1 MEKPATPLDSLCKT
15 VFTVF
20 FTLCVVS
27 SSLYAQGVTTASL
40 GGVVTSEKGDPL
52 PVANVV
58 VVHEPTGTK
67 YGASSRE
74 TGAYNIPNM
83 KIGGPYTITA
93 SLVGYRGDSK
103 PDVYLNLGQEVR
115 VDFRLVEEAI
125 QGQEVMVTAE
135 VDPVLN
141 SGRTGAAT
149 YIDRDAAR
157 ELPSVKRSTRDL
169 TRLDPRSDGNFSFGG
184 RNWLF
189 NNISLDGSYFNN
201 PFGLDDPAP
210 GGQTSAEPVPFDAV
224 DQVQVSIAPFDVREG
239 GFTGAGINTVT
250 KSGTNQYKASAYSF
264 LRSESFLGN
273 KVRGSEVIANPDLSF
288 NQSGVSVGGPLVE
301 NKLFFFLN
309 AELERRDDPGS
320 NFVANRGQSGSG
332 VSRVRA
338 SPLDSIRA
346 RMMSAYGYD
355 TGPYEGY
362 INETNNE
369 KFILKLD
376 WNAHENHNVTFRY
389 NFLSARR
396 DLPPHPFVLS
406 YNSTGR
412 GPNEN
417 SLPFRNAG
425 YRINNKLNSFAL
437 EVNSRFEG
445 FANRF
450 FSSYNRFRD
459 NRDPFSKPFPTIE
472 IAEGGVTYTTLGH
485 EPFSVQNILDQD
497 VLQLTNNVS
506 FYKGNHV
513 ITVGATYEN
522 FSFFNAFN
530 IFKYGTILGFL
541 GSSAGNPLFASID
554 SFFVH
559 TNPSDP
565 ANFFDFNAGVASA
578 MNVPFKGED
587 IKVGQ
592 LAFYAQDEFLVS
604 DRFNL
609 TYGVRGDLPMYTNPI
624 ANPFSTGLTALDE
637 NGKSEKVDQATLPK
651 AKLLFSPRV
660 GFNWD
665 INGDRSTQ
673 VRGGTGIFTGRVPF
687 VWIGNVISNPGSNPN
702 LPAHLRSFDVNAA
715 DPNFKWP
722 QIWTTNLAVDH
733 QLPWGLLGTLE
744 VLYGKDINAVFVR
757 NADLKPP
764 VRTLPDG
771 RPYYGGGGNN
781 ELNGPF
787 DGGIYVIDNTSDGYN
802 LNIALQLRKRFDF
815 GLNASLGYAYLLAKN
830 NMQSTEIAS
839 VLWQGNPVQGNPN
852 KPELGFSQF
861 GIRNRITASAT
872 YRIPWSEQW
881 ATSIGVFVEVAEGNR
896 FAGAGGNRYSFTY
909 AGDVNGDGQ
918 GGNDLIYIPRSQSDI
933 VFVQN
938 GSVTPAEQWTAFN
951 AFIEQDDYLTSHRG
965 QIAERNGGINPW
977 FSNVDLKLLQDFI
990 VPLGGNAHTFQLSVD
1005 ILNVLNLLN
1014 SDWGVRSVADSRAT
1028 SPLKVLTDPFGNAVF
1043 TSSGAPQFTFD
1054 PTIKK
1059 TFVDD
1064 PGLDSRWQMQI
1075 GLRYILN

>member
-1 MEKPATPLDSLCKT
+1 MTKPMLPTWGLFEDIFILGCALIVLSGSVL
-15 VFTVF
+15 
-20 FTLCVVS
+20 
-27 SSLYAQGVTTASL
+27 AQGVTTAAL
-40 GGVVTSEKGDPL
+40 TGIVTSDKGEAL
-52 PVANVV
+52 PGANVV
-58 VVHEPTGTK
+58 VVHEPTGTR
-67 YGASSRE
+67 YGASVRVS
-74 TGAYNIPNM
+74 GQFNIPNM
-83 KIGGPYTITA
+83 KIGGPYTVVA
-93 SLVGYRGDSK
+93 SLVGYKGESK
-103 PDVYLNLGQEVR
+103 RDVYLNLGQEVR
-115 VDFRLVEEAI
+115 VDFRLIEEAVV
-125 QGQEVMVTAE
+125 GQEVIVTAE
-135 VDPVLN
+135 ADEVLN

-149 YIDRDAAR
+149 FINQDQVT

-210 GGQTSAEPVPFDAV
+210 GGQASAEPVPFDAV

-250 KSGTNQYKASAYSF
+250 KSGTNSYKASVYSY
-264 LRSESFLGN
+264 LRNESLLGN
-273 KVRGSEVIANPDLSF
+273 KVRGAKVIANPDLSF
-288 NQSGVSVGGPLVE
+288 NQSGVSVGGPIVE

-309 AELERRDDPGS
+309 AELERRDDVGS
-320 NFVANRGQSGSG
+320 NFVANRGQSGFG
-332 VSRVRA
+332 ISRVRA
-338 SPLDSIRA
+338 SALDSIRT
-346 RMMSAYGYD
+346 RMKDVYGYD

-362 INETNNE
+362 VNETNNE
-369 KFILKLD
+369 KFLLKLD

-389 NFLSARR
+389 NFLNARR

-406 YNSTGR
+406 ANNTGR

-417 SLPFRNAG
+417 SVPFRNAG
-425 YRINNKLNSFAL
+425 YKINNKLNSFAL
-437 EVNSRFEG
+437 EVNSRFEE

-450 FSSYNRFRD
+450 FASYNRFRD

-485 EPFSVQNILDQD
+485 EPFSIHNILDQD

-506 FYKGNHV
+506 FYKDNHV

-530 IFKYGTILGFL
+530 IFRYGVFFLPPPGTVGGF
-541 GSSAGNPLFASID
+541 GGTTFSSLADFFRYTNRADSLFL
-554 SFFVH
+554 
-559 TNPSDP
+559 N
-565 ANFFDFNAGVASA
+565 FNAMTAAADAG
-578 MNVPFKGED
+578 PFKGED

-604 DRFNL
+604 DRVNL
-609 TYGVRGDLPMYTNPI
+609 TYGVRVDLPMYTNPT

-637 NGKSEKVDQATLPK
+637 NGNPEKIDQAKLPST
-651 AKLLFSPRV
+651 KLLFSPRV

-665 INGDRSTQ
+665 ITGDRSTQ
-673 VRGGTGIFTGRVPF
+673 LRGGTGIFTGRVPF
-687 VWIGNVISNPGSNPN
+687 VWIGNVISNPGQNPN

-722 QIWTTNLAVDH
+722 QVWTSNLAVDH

-744 VLYGKDINAVFVR
+744 VLYGKDINATFVR
-757 NADLKPP
+757 NADLKLP

-771 RPYYGGGGNN
+771 RPYYGGAGNN
-781 ELNGPF
+781 ELNADFGS
-787 DGGIYVIDNTSDGYN
+787 GIYVIDNTSDGYN
-802 LNIALQLRKRFDF
+802 LSVALQLRKRFDF
-815 GLNASLGYAYLLAKN
+815 GLNASLGYAYLTAKN

-839 VLWQGNPVQGNPN
+839 VLWSGNPVQGNPN
-852 KPELGFSQF
+852 KPELSFSQF
-861 GIRNRITASAT
+861 GIRNRITASAS
-872 YRIPWSEQW
+872 YKHSWSEHW
-881 ATSIGVFVEVAEGNR
+881 ATGFGLFLEIAEGNR
-896 FAGAGGNRYSFTY
+896 FAGSGGNRYSFTY

-918 GGNDLIYIPRSQSDI
+918 GGNDLIYIPRNQSDI
-933 VFVQN
+933 LFVQN

-951 AFIEQDDYLTSHRG
+951 AFIEQDDYLKSHRG
-965 QIAERNGGINPW
+965 QIAERFGAVNPW
-977 FSNVDLKLLQDFI
+977 FSNVDLKVLQDFI
-990 VPLGGNAHTFQLSVD
+990 VPLGGQAHTFQLSVD

-1014 SDWGVRSVADSRAT
+1014 SDWGVRSVASPLAT
-1028 SPLKVLTDPFGNAVF
+1028 SPLQFKGFNTA
-1043 TSSGAPQFTFD
+1043 GAPTFNFD
-1054 PTIKK
+1054 RTITK

-1075 GLRYILN
+1075 GLRYLLN

>member
-1 MEKPATPLDSLCKT
+1 MEKPATIFASLCKI

-20 FTLCVVS
+20 FTLCAVS

-103 PDVYLNLGQEVR
+103 RDVYLSLGQEVR
-115 VDFRLVEEAI
+115 VDFRLVEEAVI
-125 QGQEVMVTAE
+125 GAEVLVTAE
-135 VDPVLN
+135 ADDVLN

-149 YIDRDAAR
+149 YITPQQVA
-157 ELPSVKRSTRDL
+157 ELPSIKRSTRDL

-184 RNWLF
+184 RNWLY

-250 KSGTNQYKASAYSF
+250 KSGTNQYKASVYSF
-264 LRSESFLGN
+264 LRNESLLGN

-309 AELERRDDPGS
+309 AELERRDDAGS
-320 NFVANRGQSGSG
+320 NFVANRGQSGFG

-338 SPLDSIRA
+338 SALDSIRT
-346 RMMSAYGYD
+346 RMKDAYGYD

-389 NFLSARR
+389 NLLNARR

-406 YNSTGR
+406 ANNTGR
-412 GPNEN
+412 GPNAN

-445 FANRF
+445 LANRF
-450 FSSYNRFRD
+450 FASYNRFRD

-485 EPFSVQNILDQD
+485 EPFSIHNILDQD

-506 FYKGNHV
+506 FYKDNHV

-530 IFKYGTILGFL
+530 IFRYGVFFLPPPGTAGGF
-541 GSSAGNPLFASID
+541 GGTTFSSLADFFRYTDRLD
-554 SFFVH
+554 SLYL
-559 TNPSDP
+559 
-565 ANFFDFNAGVASA
+565 DFNASTAAADAG
-578 MNVPFKGED
+578 PFKGED

-604 DRFNL
+604 DRFKL
-609 TYGVRGDLPMYTNPI
+609 TYGVRADLPMYTNPI

-637 NGKSEKVDQATLPK
+637 NGNPEKVDQATLPK

-687 VWIGNVISNPGSNPN
+687 VWIGNVISNPGQNPN
-702 LPAHLRSFDVNAA
+702 IASHLRSFDVNAA

-733 QLPWGLLGTLE
+733 QLPGGLLGTLE
-744 VLYGKDINAVFVR
+744 VLYGKDINGVFVR

-771 RPYYGGGGNN
+771 RPYYGGAGNN
-781 ELNGPF
+781 ELNAPYPGAG
-787 DGGIYVIDNTSDGYN
+787 DGIYVIDNTSDGYN
-802 LNIALQLRKRFDF
+802 LSIAAQLRKRFDF
-815 GLNASLGYAYLLAKN
+815 GLNASLGYAHLIAKN

-839 VLWQGNPVQGNPN
+839 VLWSGNPVKGNPN
-852 KPELGFSQF
+852 KPELSFSQF
-861 GIRNRITASAT
+861 GVRNRITASAN

-881 ATSIGVFVEVAEGNR
+881 ATSIGIFVEVAEGNR

-918 GGNDLIYIPRSQSDI
+918 GGNDLIYIPRNQSEI
-933 VFVQN
+933 IFVPN
-938 GSVTPAEQWTAFN
+938 GTVTPAEQWTAFN
-951 AFIEQDDYLTSHRG
+951 AFIEQDDYLKTHRG
-965 QIAERNGGINPW
+965 QIAERFGAINPW
-977 FSNVDLKLLQDFI
+977 FSNVDFKLLQNFI
-990 VPLGGNAHTFQLSVD
+990 VPLSGQSHTFQLSVD

-1014 SDWGVRSVADSRAT
+1014 SDWGVRSVASPLAT
-1028 SPLKVLTDPFGNAVF
+1028 SPLQFKGFDTA
-1043 TSSGAPQFTFD
+1043 GAPTFNFD
-1054 PTIKK
+1054 RTITK
-1059 TFVDD
+1059 TFIDD

-1075 GLRYILN
+1075 GVRYILN